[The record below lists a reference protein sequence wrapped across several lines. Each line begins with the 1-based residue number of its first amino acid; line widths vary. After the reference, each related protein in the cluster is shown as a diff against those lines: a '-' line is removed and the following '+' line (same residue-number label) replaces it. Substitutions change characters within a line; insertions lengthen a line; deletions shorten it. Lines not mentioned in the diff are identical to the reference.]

1 MTLYRRSNKFW
12 GMGSIQTVSLKQ
24 VQENPTIEKEMGVN
38 EVSWTIEEYISKN
51 IEENIVKSKFQMS
64 FGIDGSTEIVGSNCN
79 DIPT

>member
-64 FGIDGSTEIVGSNCN
+64 FGIDGNTEIVGLNCN